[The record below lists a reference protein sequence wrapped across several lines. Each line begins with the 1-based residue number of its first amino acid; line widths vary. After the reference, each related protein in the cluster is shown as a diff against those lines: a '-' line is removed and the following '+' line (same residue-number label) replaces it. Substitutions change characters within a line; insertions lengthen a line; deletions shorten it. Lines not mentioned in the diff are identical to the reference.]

1 MFQKLSE
8 LKDLVAQS
16 SICRKLAL
24 AVSQD
29 EHSLEAVHAAYKAG
43 FITPI
48 LIGSR
53 VATEKI
59 IADKLRSLGYTVHTD
74 IGCSGYKIDIGIKSN
89 FLKTENRRLKTKKQ
103 TPWCGDS
110 PCYKCGPCN

>member
-59 IADKLRSLGYTVHTD
+59 IADKGLDFTGAEFVDEQNPIKAVELAVRMVHDHKADILMKGKVATPDLLRG
-74 IGCSGYKIDIGIKSN
+74 
-89 FLKTENRRLKTKKQ
+89 R
-103 TPWCGDS
+103 
-110 PCYKCGPCN
+110 

>member
-59 IADKLRSLGYTVHTD
+59 IADKGLDAAKFEPALAKLRELEAAQSRVVTSSRSFGGGL
-74 IGCSGYKIDIGIKSN
+74 
-89 FLKTENRRLKTKKQ
+89 ENT
-103 TPWCGDS
+103 S
-110 PCYKCGPCN
+110 